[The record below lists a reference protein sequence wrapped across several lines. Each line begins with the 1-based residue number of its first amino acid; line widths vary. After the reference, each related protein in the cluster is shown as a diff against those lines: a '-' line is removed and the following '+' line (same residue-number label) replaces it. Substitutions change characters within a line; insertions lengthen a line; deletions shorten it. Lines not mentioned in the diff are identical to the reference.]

1 MYLPGWQDVKRVWRF
16 VFRGGQG
23 LSGCAKH
30 VLPASVGLQQLRLLG
45 QGQGLVH
52 WSLER
57 VWRGAA
63 DTQGRLGSLEES
75 VPVASSGSQLW
86 RLLRRLLLRSRDLWR
101 RLRGR
106 ALVGVVLVFL
116 QFHRLRLV
124 RRRRVDERG
133 VEVVGTVVLV
143 LISE

>member
-1 MYLPGWQDVKRVWRF
+1 
-16 VFRGGQG
+16 
-23 LSGCAKH
+23 
-30 VLPASVGLQQLRLLG
+30 
-45 QGQGLVH
+45 
-52 WSLER
+52 
-57 VWRGAA
+57 
-63 DTQGRLGSLEES
+63 
-75 VPVASSGSQLW
+75 
-86 RLLRRLLLRSRDLWR
+86 
-101 RLRGR
+101 LRGR